1 MAKNILHYCN
11 YDHYI
16 WVDIL
21 HVKYGMINSWKDNI
35 LAYCSGFFR
44 RLSHSAYKLNSCFWM
59 KSVNP
64 NQTSFLYH
72 PWCTDTPLA
81 FNPTYIN
88 TDLDLCALT
97 ISNLTSND
105 TWNREKLCL
114 LFGDNMVYF
123 SHKLGSIDYTASNHW
138 VWSPKSHKNN
148 LSSFIYHFLNHNL
161 NWVDDWVGWKKL

>member
-35 LAYCSGFFR
+35 LAYCFGFFR
-44 RLSHSAYKLNSCFWM
+44 RLSYSAHKLNSCFWM

-72 PWCTDTPLA
+72 PWCTDIPLA

-88 TDLDLCALT
+88 TDLDLNAFNVFDL
-97 ISNLTSND
+97 ISND
-105 TWNREKLCL
+105 T
-114 LFGDNMVYF
+114 
-123 SHKLGSIDYTASNHW
+123 
-138 VWSPKSHKNN
+138 
-148 LSSFIYHFLNHNL
+148 
-161 NWVDDWVGWKKL
+161 